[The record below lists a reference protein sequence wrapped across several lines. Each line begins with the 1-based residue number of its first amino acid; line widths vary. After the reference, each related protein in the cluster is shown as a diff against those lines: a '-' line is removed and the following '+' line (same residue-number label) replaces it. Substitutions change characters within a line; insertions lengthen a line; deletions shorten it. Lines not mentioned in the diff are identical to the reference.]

1 MSDPRAMAARM
12 TNFKPVDYRDMLGGG
27 ALGLG
32 ITGLDVAG
40 AMAMGGAGEG
50 ETLMVLAKWVQD
62 TSAQARL
69 FYVVYDD
76 VMELAAREKWRVP
89 KGEEYLRR
97 LTRLAIAEIIDVRVC
112 PSCSGTRYDTSGR
125 VPVICAPCGGSG
137 RTAWTPAI
145 RYHAAGIHGCN
156 WYRTWAPRYKKIMG
170 VVGGYEERG
179 LASLRGGLG

>member
-12 TNFKPVDYRDMLGGG
+12 TNFKPVDYRDMLCGGS
-27 ALGLG
+27 LGFG

-76 VMELAAREKWRVP
+76 VMELAAQEKWRVP

-97 LTRLAIAEIIDVRVC
+97 LTRLAIAEIIDARAC
-112 PSCSGTRYDTSGR
+112 PSCNGTRYDTSGN
-125 VPVICAPCGGSG
+125 VPVICDECHGSG
-137 RTAWTPAI
+137 RKAWPTNV
-145 RYHAAGIHGCN
+145 RYRAAGVDKRN
-156 WYRTWAPRYKKIMG
+156 WDRTWARRYRKIMG
-170 VVGGYEERG
+170 VVGTYEAAG
-179 LASLRGGLG
+179 LAALGSGIG